1 MINEIILAFARSLP
15 KYFGGTMKAIKNQLI
30 LVENRRVLLI
40 ILNKNV
46 GERYE
51 T

>member
-1 MINEIILAFARSLP
+1 
-15 KYFGGTMKAIKNQLI
+15 MKTIKTIKNQLI

>member
-1 MINEIILAFARSLP
+1 
-15 KYFGGTMKAIKNQLI
+15 MKTIKNQLI

-46 GERYE
+46 GERHE

>member
-1 MINEIILAFARSLP
+1 MINEIILAFTRSLP
-15 KYFGGTMKAIKNQLI
+15 KYFGGTIKTIKNQLI